1 MIKNIKE
8 NILQLFNWLFKNK
21 KLQKDIR
28 KEEALKVYKEVRELI
43 EIYHKQLLKG
53 RSYSQDVCNGLR
65 DLFEF
70 RLKVEYEFY
79 KSNSKTI
86 GEFLVEVILVKI
98 SLLSTF
104 SFKDLLTY
112 A

>member
-1 MIKNIKE
+1 M
-8 NILQLFNWLFKNK
+8 QLFNWLFRNK

-65 DLFEF
+65 DLYLSQLNRELELYLEIPKQSIQFEDRDEIF
-70 RLKVEYEFY
+70 NIVISKV
-79 KSNSKTI
+79 SNQFNKV
-86 GEFLVEVILVKI
+86 LRK
-98 SLLSTF
+98 
-104 SFKDLLTY
+104 
-112 A
+112 

>member
-1 MIKNIKE
+1 MK
-8 NILQLFNWLFKNK
+8 ILNWLFKNK

-28 KEEALKVYKEVRELI
+28 KEEALKTYEEVRELI

-53 RSYSQDVCNGLR
+53 RSYSQDVCNSLR

-79 KSNSKTI
+79 KSNSKKSI
-86 GEFLVEVILVKI
+86 PFEDADE
-98 SLLSTF
+98 TF
-104 SFKDLLTY
+104 NIIVRKVNQAFSK
-112 A
+112 